1 MRSTDW
7 IHWVNRDRKEQET
20 GGGGEGG
27 AGPQRRGV
35 NIVEIRREERRPS
48 LSEGAHSFRPMGKP
62 FLVVVVVYLSADANS
77 VRRKCLH

>member
-1 MRSTDW
+1 M
-7 IHWVNRDRKEQET
+7 
-20 GGGGEGG
+20 
-27 AGPQRRGV
+27 